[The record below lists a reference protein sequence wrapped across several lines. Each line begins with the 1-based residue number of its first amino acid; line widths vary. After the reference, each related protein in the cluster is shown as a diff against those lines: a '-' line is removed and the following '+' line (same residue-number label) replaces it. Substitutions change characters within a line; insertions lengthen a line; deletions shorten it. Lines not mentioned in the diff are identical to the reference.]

1 MLEVLQH
8 DMDYASEYAYPI
20 IVLTEDKIVSD
31 HIVNSNIATVDVNAP
46 DPRFPIGEFDK
57 DFGVSPELRNARIAI
72 LADLPSRLRDAVSGL
87 SDSQLDTEYRPDG
100 WTIRQVVHHVP
111 DSHAN
116 ALIRFK
122 LALTE
127 DEPPTIKPYME
138 DRWAKLGDAK
148 MPVEVSLK
156 MIEAIHERWI
166 ELLNSM
172 SYSDF
177 QKEFIH
183 PETGKWTLDGA
194 LALYAWHSE
203 HHTAHITNLR
213 ERNNW

>member
-1 MLEVLQH
+1 M
-8 DMDYASEYAYPI
+8 
-20 IVLTEDKIVSD
+20 
-31 HIVNSNIATVDVNAP
+31 AP
-46 DPRFPIGEFDK
+46 DPRFPIGEFDM
-57 DFGVSPELRNARIAI
+57 DFGVSPELRDSRIAT
-72 LADLPSRLRDAVSGL
+72 LADLPNRLREAVNGL
-87 SDSQLDTEYRPDG
+87 KEFQLDTEYREGG
-100 WTIRQVVHHVP
+100 WTVRQVVHHVP
-111 DSHAN
+111 DSHMN

-156 MIEAIHERWI
+156 MIEAIHERWVA
-166 ELLNSM
+166 LLNSM

-203 HHTAHITNLR
+203 HHTAHITSLR
-213 ERNNW
+213 ERNGW